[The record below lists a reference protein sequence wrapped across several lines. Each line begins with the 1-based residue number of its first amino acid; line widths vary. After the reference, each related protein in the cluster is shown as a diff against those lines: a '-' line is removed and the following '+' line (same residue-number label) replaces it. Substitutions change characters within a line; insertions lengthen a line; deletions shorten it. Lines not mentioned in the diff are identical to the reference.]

1 MQSYAV
7 SRPVTDGQRAQR
19 GQPYL
24 VRLIAA
30 IALVQLL
37 FWGVALVVRP
47 PVIDPVFEQNRLTDI
62 VMAEPDGQ
70 QTKIAGQPN
79 YYLGTARNTWFY
91 SSRTL
96 ERPGLGLVVFVSR
109 YNRWAELWV
118 NGKYIPMSD
127 SPAWRGGRL
136 GGKWVVPPALLV
148 PGKNRIAIEVRRECC
163 RAFLGS
169 IIAAPPGPIDM
180 AIRQWRLTSLFPSIG
195 LMVVGL
201 FGAFSCLMAAGQS
214 PYRQEAYAAALAF
227 TGMALGG
234 LWQVDILTPSSE
246 PVYGAAGQMI
256 LLATFAGL
264 VALADRWFPGGPRFD
279 RPLIICSIVFAFIHL
294 AAAPTTNGLP
304 VTIRHLN
311 ELLVVLFSN
320 IAILSCVLRGLKI
333 EGRSLVPDAAVVM
346 LIPTISI
353 ADLIGSLAV
362 TPLSLNIAPL
372 GILALAVL
380 LLFGIVRRARMISRR
395 LEHANAVLDA
405 RIAEKEAELEATAAL
420 LRQRE
425 AEAAVQGER
434 SRIMRD
440 LHDGLGSQL
449 MSIMLSARVG
459 IAEPAAVAEGLQ
471 AVIDEMRLMVDS
483 MDSVGESLS
492 SALATFK
499 ARVEPRITVTGI
511 AFDWHEDVSIAAIS
525 DFGPRDVLQIFRVL
539 QEAVTNALK
548 HAECSRIAVEARR
561 QGDNLLL
568 TVEDDGKGITR
579 QGEAGHGL
587 VNMQHRAA
595 KLEGTV
601 AIEPGKAGRG
611 TRITLLVPLRVPVAM
626 Q

>member
-1 MQSYAV
+1 MQSHAV
-7 SRPVTDGQRAQR
+7 LGPDTNGQSAQG

-30 IALVQLL
+30 IAFVQLL
-37 FWGVALVVRP
+37 FWGAALLVRP
-47 PVIDPVFEQNRLTDI
+47 PVADPVFEQNRLTDI
-62 VMAEPDGQ
+62 VMAEPDGR
-70 QTKIAGQPN
+70 QTKIEGRPN
-79 YYLGTARNTWFY
+79 YYLGAGRNTWFY
-91 SSRTL
+91 SYASVD
-96 ERPGLGLVVFVSR
+96 RPGEGLVVFAPR
-109 YNRWAELWV
+109 YNRWARLWV
-118 NGKYIPMSD
+118 NGKFVPMAD

-136 GGKWVVPPALLV
+136 GGKWVVPPAFLQS
-148 PGKNRIAIEVRRECC
+148 GRNRIAIEVRRECC
-163 RAFLGS
+163 RAFLGT

-180 AIRQWRLTSLFPSIG
+180 AIRQWRLQSLFPSIG

-234 LWQVDILTPSSE
+234 LWQVDIITPSSE

-279 RPLIICSIVFAFIHL
+279 RPLILCALIFAFIHL

-304 VTIRHLN
+304 VAFRHLN
-311 ELLVVLFSN
+311 ELLVVLFAN
-320 IAILSCVLRGLKI
+320 IAILTCVVRGLKI
-333 EGRSLVPDAAVVM
+333 EGRALVPDAAVVM
-346 LIPTISI
+346 LIPAISI
-353 ADLIGSLAV
+353 ADLIGSLRV

-380 LLFGIVRRARMISRR
+380 LLFGIVRRARMLSRR
-395 LEHANAVLDA
+395 LEHANALLDA
-405 RIAEKEAELEATAAL
+405 RIADKEAELEATAAL

-499 ARVEPRITVTGI
+499 ARVQPRIEATGI
-511 AFDWHEDVSIAAIS
+511 AFDWQEDHSIADIA

-548 HAECSRIAVEARR
+548 HAQCSRIAVQAVREGGELVFR
-561 QGDNLLL
+561 
-568 TVEDDGKGITR
+568 VEDDGKGLTTT
-579 QGEAGHGL
+579 GPAGRGL
-587 VNMQHRAA
+587 VNMRLRAA
-595 KLEGTV
+595 SVQGEVTMGS
-601 AIEPGKAGRG
+601 GNGGQG
-611 TRITLLVPLRVPVAM
+611 TRITLTLPLRMAEAAE
-626 Q
+626 